1 MCTYLVVEMGP
12 WPSHPLAHFTRSK
25 SKGSKQVDRQAGR
38 HRMAWRG
45 VIRRVHLFVFYIWK
59 LSPPS
64 GTLISMVLHTWS
76 GPVLTEGHLFPE
88 YYRHWH
94 FVFATLSHRVSEAA

>member
-1 MCTYLVVEMGP
+1 MERKESGMCAYLVVEMGP

-25 SKGSKQVDRQAGR
+25 SKGNKQVDRQAGR

-45 VIRRVHLFVFYIWK
+45 VIRRVHLSVFYIWR

-64 GTLISMVLHTWS
+64 GTLISLVLHIIRIGTYR
-76 GPVLTEGHLFPE
+76 GPLI
-88 YYRHWH
+88 
-94 FVFATLSHRVSEAA
+94 S